1 MKRYY
6 LNNYNTA
13 AARDISVIIAVDI
26 TNRAERE
33 QFKDFLNR
41 WKNSAD
47 PVWILHKISRSTA
60 KSGFYPVK
68 TAAEFFGC

>member
-41 WKNSAD
+41 WKNSVD
-47 PVWILHKISRSTA
+47 PEWDLRRISKSTA